1 MSKSVGWFIAVLG
14 CGLLAGI
21 VYFVLPQSNPD
32 PLVQSAPP
40 ATTPPG
46 APIEPVI
53 RHPLA
58 PQPAEKPL
66 PPLDVS
72 DTTVQ
77 NALEGL
83 PLNAKFIALFQ
94 WQGFV
99 RRVVATI
106 DNLPREKLALRLLPM
121 KRVDGKFL
129 VSGKDETLAINA
141 DNAARY
147 ALYLQ
152 LADAID
158 TQQLVALYVHF
169 YPLFQQA
176 YQELGYPQG
185 YFNDRLID
193 VIDHLLAAPEV
204 NAPILL
210 AQPKIVYVF
219 ADPSLEA
226 LSAGQKLLIRVGRA
240 NSAQIKAKLRDIRD
254 TLGREAL
261 KR

>member
-21 VYFVLPQSNPD
+21 GYFVMPKSRPE
-32 PLVQSAPP
+32 PVVQSAPP
-40 ATTPPG
+40 VTPPS
-46 APIEPVI
+46 AVPAIRYPV
-53 RHPLA
+53 A
-58 PQPAEKPL
+58 PQPVEKPL

-72 DTTVQ
+72 DTTIQ
-77 NALEGL
+77 NALEDL
-83 PLNAKFIALFQ
+83 PLDAKFIALFQ
-94 WQGFV
+94 WQGFL

-210 AQPKIVYVF
+210 AQPKVFYVF
-219 ADPSLEA
+219 ADPALEA
-226 LSAGQKLLIRVGRA
+226 LSAGQKLLIRMGRA
-240 NSAQIKAKLRDIRD
+240 NAAQIKAKLRDIRD
-254 TLGREAL
+254 ALGREAL